1 MRRSSVPTRVSQRR
15 GRGPRRWGRPPRGVP
30 AAGAVAVA
38 MGQPLRRALVEAGA
52 DLGGDLGVHHGLGE
66 DAEGLAQ
73 KVQVGL
79 LGVLAEPVQNVHCV
93 RGHGVLLCVLHG
105 LASHEDDA
113 VAVFWLHPTY
123 TTYGDSTVVKD
134 LLP

>member
-1 MRRSSVPTRVSQRR
+1 
-15 GRGPRRWGRPPRGVP
+15 
-30 AAGAVAVA
+30 
-38 MGQPLRRALVEAGA
+38 MGEPLRRALVEVGA
-52 DLGGDLGVHHGLGE
+52 DLGGDLGVHHGPGE

-79 LGVLAEPVQNVHCV
+79 LGVLAEQVQNVHCV

-113 VAVFWLHPTY
+113 VAVFWLRPTY
-123 TTYGDSTVVKD
+123 TTTWDSTD
-134 LLP
+134 